1 MLKDISFHVEPGQTV
16 GIIGATGSGK
26 SSLINLI
33 CRFYDV
39 NQGRVLVDDIDVRN
53 LNLQSFAEIS
63 ELRCRMSFCS
73 QIQLREISLMEI
85 QTVHLSRCRQ
95 RQRLQ
100 MLTNLSGD
108 ARRI

>member
-26 SSLINLI
+26 SSLVNLI

-53 LNLQSFAEIS
+53 LNLRRFAKYWNCDAGCIFV
-63 ELRCRMSFCS
+63 LRYNRGKYR
-73 QIQLREISLMEI
+73 LWK
-85 QTVHLSRCRQ
+85 SR
-95 RQRLQ
+95 LY
-100 MLTNLSGD
+100 
-108 ARRI
+108 I